1 MVTYRLSKPGIVK
14 QPSVGTG
21 DDEVSLPVCWAC
33 ALSSW
38 LEATRGVSWSYSSII
53 QMFQM
58 YCNGNA
64 LDLAYFG
71 EIANSLSINM
81 DYEEIDRAD
90 LTFDYVYE
98 KMFPLAGTSGNHLY
112 IVMEGKNPAHVVVAY
127 GIQRDNTDYIAI
139 MDPLRGVLAAPTL
152 STFRNK
158 ATGFLIGWHRR

>member
-1 MVTYRLSKPGIVK
+1 
-14 QPSVGTG
+14 
-21 DDEVSLPVCWAC
+21 
-33 ALSSW
+33 
-38 LEATRGVSWSYSSII
+38 
-53 QMFQM
+53 MFQM

-64 LDLAYFG
+64 LGLAYFG

-158 ATGFLIGWHRR
+158 ATGFLIGWPRR